1 MRVKTRKIETD
12 KRLIMIGA
20 KIDPELHS
28 KLKEFA
34 LRKNKSMSLVIEE
47 AIKKQITENER
58 GTIGTA

>member
-1 MRVKTRKIETD
+1 MKVQTRKIETD

-34 LRKNKSMSLVIEE
+34 TRQNKSISLVIEE
-47 AIKKQITENER
+47 AIKKHITEN
-58 GTIGTA
+58 